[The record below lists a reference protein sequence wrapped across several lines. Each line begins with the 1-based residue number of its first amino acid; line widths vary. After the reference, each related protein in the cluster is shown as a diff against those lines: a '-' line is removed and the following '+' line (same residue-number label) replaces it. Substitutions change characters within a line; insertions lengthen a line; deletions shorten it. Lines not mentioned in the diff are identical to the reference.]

1 MKTTAP
7 LRRKQIVKRLTAG
20 AVSVEEL
27 ARDTGASEIT
37 IRRDL
42 AALAREGL
50 LERVRGGAVP
60 NERVAYEFSFKEKES
75 RNREAKEAIGRTA
88 AKLVKRGAAVFLD
101 TGTTSLAVARC
112 LRAARPSV
120 IVTINLCVASEFVGQ
135 NAIRILVPGG
145 EVGRLSPDLYGEW
158 TLAMLGKVDVDV
170 AFLGCDAVDPGEGYF
185 CATPQ
190 GAAVSRTML
199 SRSRRAYLLAD
210 SSKWGTRSLCRIGEL
225 AELSGIVTDNGLA
238 AEHRAFARKI
248 GVDLILPQG

>member
-1 MKTTAP
+1 M
-7 LRRKQIVKRLTAG
+7 RIVKRLTAG
-20 AVSVEEL
+20 AVTVEEL
-27 ARDTGASEIT
+27 ACDLGASEIT

-42 AALAREGL
+42 AALAKEGL
-50 LERVRGGAVP
+50 LDRVRGGAVAK
-60 NERVAYEFSFKEKES
+60 EHVAYEFSFKEKES
-75 RNREAKEAIGRTA
+75 RNRAAKEAIGQAA

-101 TGTTSLAVARC
+101 TGTTALAVARS
-112 LRAARPSV
+112 LRAVRPSV

-135 NAIRILVPGG
+135 NDIRILVPGG

-158 TLAMLGKVDVDV
+158 TLTMLEKVNVDV

-199 SRSRRAYLLAD
+199 ARSRRAYLLAD